1 MSNIH
6 LIVSVTWR
14 VVEYERRVVR
24 GDEAFKLRDA
34 VKEIVFQQPASSFV
48 SYANRRN
55 GARFAKRSEQFSS
68 GFRSA
73 DLSQASEV
81 FLS

>member
-34 VKEIVFQQPASSFV
+34 VKEIAFQQPAS
-48 SYANRRN
+48 
-55 GARFAKRSEQFSS
+55 
-68 GFRSA
+68 
-73 DLSQASEV
+73 
-81 FLS
+81 